1 MFKEFIFPLYKY
13 FTPFNV
19 FSYLTVR
26 GAYAALTTLLICFLF
41 GSRIIEALTR
51 LKIGQSVRSDGPAT
65 HLVKSGTPTMGGI
78 FIIGSVVVS
87 MLLWG
92 DFGNKMVWLVIASF
106 TAFGIIG
113 FIDDFLKIKFHNPD
127 GLPAWGK
134 LAGQFVVALGV
145 MLFLYFSGDIGATTL
160 SDVTPLSDGASFS
173 GATALYIPFFK
184 NPVVDLGPLWIPFG
198 VLLIMGESNAVNF
211 SDGLDGL
218 LTGLLILVF
227 IALAILTY
235 ISGRT
240 DYASYLG
247 IPYINGAGELT
258 VVCLAIVGALIGFLW
273 FNAHPAEVFMGDVGS
288 LSLGGVVAV
297 ISLIIKKEILVLIIG
312 GVFVLEIA
320 SVIIQVISFKLRK
333 KRVFLMSPLHHHFEL
348 SGWAETK
355 VVTRFWILGGLF
367 AIIAL
372 STLKIQ

>member
-1 MFKEFIFPLYKY
+1 MFLEFVYPLVKY

-19 FSYLTVR
+19 FLYLTFR
-26 GAYAALTTLLICFLF
+26 SSYAALTTLLICFLF
-41 GSRIIEALTR
+41 GNKIIDALRR
-51 LKIGQSVRSDGPAT
+51 LKVGQSVRSDGPAT
-65 HLVKSGTPTMGGI
+65 HLVKTGTPTMGGI
-78 FIIGSVVVS
+78 FIIGSVVIS

-92 DFGNKMVWLVIASF
+92 DLQNKMIWLILATLV
-106 TAFGIIG
+106 AFGAIG
-113 FIDDFLKIKFHNPD
+113 FMDDYLKVKRHNSA

-145 MLFLYFSGDIGATTL
+145 VLYLYFSGG
-160 SDVTPLSDGASFS
+160 SEVTV
-173 GATALYIPFFK
+173 LYVPFLK
-184 NPVVDLGPLWIPFG
+184 NPVIDMGMLWIPFG

-227 IALAILTY
+227 ITLAILMY

-240 DYASYLG
+240 DYSAYLG
-247 IPYINGAGELT
+247 IPYIPDAGELT
-258 VVCLAIVGALIGFLW
+258 VFCLAIGGALIGFLW
-273 FNAHPAEVFMGDVGS
+273 FNSHPAEVFMGDVGS

-297 ISLIIKKEILVLIIG
+297 LSLIIKKEILILVIG

-320 SVIIQVISFKLRK
+320 SVIIQVISFKLTGRRIFK
-333 KRVFLMSPLHHHFEL
+333 MAPLHHHFEL
-348 SGWAETK
+348 AGWAETK
-355 VVTRFWILGGLF
+355 VVVRFWILGGLF

>member
-1 MFKEFIFPLYKY
+1 MFKEFLFPLYRH
-13 FTPFNV
+13 FTPFYV
-19 FSYLTVR
+19 FSYLTFR

-41 GSRIIEALTR
+41 GARIIESLTR
-51 LKIGQSVRSDGPAT
+51 LKIRQSVRSDGPPT
-65 HLVKSGTPTMGGI
+65 HLSKTGTPTMGGV
-78 FIIGSVVVS
+78 FIIGSVIIS

-92 DFGNKMVWLVIASF
+92 DPDNRMVWLAIAAF

-113 FIDDFLKIKFHNPD
+113 FFDDYLKIKFHNSD

-145 MLFLYFSGDIGATTL
+145 VLYLYFSTGG
-160 SDVTPLSDGASFS
+160 VTPRGEMTS
-173 GATALYIPFFK
+173 LYIPFFK

-235 ISGRT
+235 ITGRT
-240 DYASYLG
+240 DYTSYLG
-247 IPYINGAGELT
+247 IPYIQGAGELT
-258 VVCLAIVGALIGFLW
+258 VFCLAIVGALIGFLW

>member
-1 MFKEFIFPLYKY
+1 MFKDLIYPLYRY
-13 FTPFNV
+13 FTPLNV
-19 FSYLTVR
+19 FSYLTFR

-41 GSRIIEALTR
+41 GGKIIEALTK
-51 LKIGQSVRSDGPAT
+51 LKIGQSIRSDGPAT
-65 HLVKSGTPTMGGI
+65 HLSKSGTPTMGGL
-78 FIIGSVVVS
+78 FIIGSVIVS

-92 DFGNKMVWLVIASF
+92 DPDNRMVWLAVASF

-113 FIDDFLKIKFHNPD
+113 FFDDYLKIKYHNSD

-134 LAGQFVVALGV
+134 LAGQFVIALGV
-145 MLFLYFSGDIGATTL
+145 VLYLYFSAGADGAPR
-160 SDVTPLSDGASFS
+160 SDVTS
-173 GATALYIPFFK
+173 LYIPFFK
-184 NPVVDLGPLWIPFG
+184 NPVVDLGSLWIPFG

-218 LTGLLILVF
+218 LAGLLILVF
-227 IALAILTY
+227 ITLAILTY

-247 IPYINGAGELT
+247 IPYIQGAGELT

>member
-1 MFKEFIFPLYKY
+1 MFKEFIYPLYKY

-19 FSYLTVR
+19 FSYLTFR

-41 GSRIIEALTR
+41 GGKIIEALTK

-78 FIIGSVVVS
+78 FIIGSVIVS
-87 MLLWG
+87 VLLWG
-92 DFGNKMVWLVIASF
+92 DLDNKMVWLAIISF

-113 FIDDFLKIKFHNPD
+113 FIDDFLKVRFHNST

-134 LAGQFVVALGV
+134 LAGQFAVALGV
-145 MLFLYFSGDIGATTL
+145 MLYLYFSGGSEAT
-160 SDVTPLSDGASFS
+160 S
-173 GATALYIPFFK
+173 LYIPFFK
-184 NPVVDLGPLWIPFG
+184 NPVIDLGPLWIPFG

-218 LTGLLILVF
+218 LAGLLILVF

-273 FNAHPAEVFMGDVGS
+273 FNAHLAEVFMGDVGS

-297 ISLIIKKEILVLIIG
+297 ISLIIKKEILILIIG

-333 KRVFLMSPLHHHFEL
+333 KRVFLMAPLHHHFEL
-348 SGWAETK
+348 TGWAENK

>member
-1 MFKEFIFPLYKY
+1 MFKDFIYPLYRY
-13 FTPFNV
+13 FTPLNV
-19 FSYLTVR
+19 FSYLTFR

-41 GSRIIEALTR
+41 GGKIIEALTK

-78 FIIGSVVVS
+78 FIIGSVIIS

-92 DFGNKMVWLVIASF
+92 DPDNKMVWLVLVSF

-113 FIDDFLKIKFHNPD
+113 FADDFLKIKYHNSD

-134 LAGQFVVALGV
+134 LAGQFAAALGIV
-145 MLFLYFSGDIGATTL
+145 LYLYFSGG
-160 SDVTPLSDGASFS
+160 SDV
-173 GATALYIPFFK
+173 TALYIPFFK

-218 LTGLLILVF
+218 LAGLLILVF

-247 IPYINGAGELT
+247 IPYIKGAGELT

-273 FNAHPAEVFMGDVGS
+273 YNCHPAEVFMGDVGS
-288 LSLGGVVAV
+288 LSLGAVVAV
-297 ISLIIKKEILVLIIG
+297 ISLIIKKEILILVIG

-320 SVIIQVISFKLRK
+320 SVIIQVVSYKLRK
-333 KRVFLMSPLHHHFEL
+333 KRVFKMAPLHHHFEQA
-348 SGWAETK
+348 GWAES
-355 VVTRFWILGGLF
+355 VVVVRFWILGGLF